1 MSVLLALIAILGVAG
16 VAGVLVIK
24 NLLYVAEPNEVLIFS
39 GRSRIYGSRKLGF
52 RIIRGGR
59 GIRIPILETVSR
71 MDLTNMIV
79 EVEVR
84 NAYSSKGIPLTV
96 HGVANVKIPGTE
108 PRIHNSI
115 ERFLGRS
122 REEIMRVARE
132 TLEGNLRGVLATLT
146 PEEVNQDKEVFAKQL
161 IKEAGEDFEKIGLEL
176 DTLKIQNVHDEV
188 GYLDA
193 IGRQEGARIRR
204 DAQVAEA
211 EAQAQAAEV
220 RWTTHMRGELRKVE
234 AEINIAVKLNE
245 TRVADA
251 TTKREALIAEQQAAV
266 QAGIAQANA
275 EVKMQ
280 DARIEQVRRQLAA
293 DVIAPARA
301 AQSEA
306 INQARADAAEIV
318 EQGKATAKVLVDMA
332 TTYRADT
339 SAGRDVLLMQKLMPV
354 LKKVSGTIGNLNVD
368 RLTVIGSG
376 KGESSDEP
384 LASKLINMS
393 EQIKAATGVDVPA
406 ALRARVGDDAG
417 AAKTPVVRPSGPPP
431 IP

>member
-1 MSVLLALIAILGVAG
+1 MPFLALFAILGVAC
-16 VAGVLVIK
+16 VAIALVVK
-24 NLLYVAEPNEVLIFS
+24 NLLYVCEPNEVLIFS
-39 GRSRIYGSRKLGF
+39 GRARRYGASALGF

-59 GIRIPILETVSR
+59 AVRVPIFESVSR

-220 RWTTHMRGELRKVE
+220 RWSTHMRGELRKVE
-234 AEINIAVKLNE
+234 AEINVAVKLNE

-266 QAGIAQANA
+266 QAGIAQATA

-280 DARIEQVRRQLAA
+280 DARIEQVRRQLSA

-306 INQARADAAEIV
+306 IARARADAAEIV

-332 TTYRADT
+332 TSYRAD
-339 SAGRDVLLMQKLMPV
+339 SAAGRDVLLMQKLMPV

-406 ALRARVGDDAG
+406 ALRARLGEDTPTAK
-417 AAKTPVVRPSGPPP
+417 AAAVRPSSPPP
-431 IP
+431 LP